1 MTQNLTPDP
10 SSTLPPRVSS
20 EDLRGKSDRLI
31 SHVDIEGTAVF
42 ETRLEDLR
50 RHAVTPTEQVF
61 MRNSYPLPPLT
72 DLLDDTLGIV
82 GLVEFPLMLEIS
94 GLGQGTTLETVMQC
108 AGNGRAFFRDAQTL
122 SGSPWQ
128 RGGVAN
134 VQFSGVWL
142 RDVLRR
148 DNLKPEAKFLTA
160 RGHDGDGVLVK
171 TARLEQNGTVL
182 AQLRHLSGRAAYR
195 ACSPTG
201 PARSLNYE
209 KSVPLEDALSHG
221 FLARGMN
228 GEALSRTH
236 GGPLRFVMPGYF
248 ATVNVKWLSSLILT
262 ELESGNEAQQE
273 RYRMPDGEACWRMPL
288 KSVVWSPLEGEVVRG
303 PVLLSGAAWNDGNTL
318 LERVE
323 ISLDRGQSWMDTQL
337 ETFSQRPQLDW
348 PPVDPSSER
357 FAWARWTLELD
368 LDPGEHEVWS
378 RAVDAAG
385 NMQLLEGDE
394 RWNADGYEWSGVD
407 KVHIKVE

>member
-20 EDLRGKSDRLI
+20 EDLRGKSERLI
-31 SHVDIEGTAVF
+31 SHVDLEGTAVF

-50 RHAVTPTEQVF
+50 GHAVTPTELVF
-61 MRNSYPLPPLT
+61 MRNSYALPPLT

-94 GLGQGTTLETVMQC
+94 GLGQSVTLETVMQC
-108 AGNGRAFFRDAQTL
+108 TGNGRAFFRDAARMD
-122 SGSPWQ
+122 GSPWQ

-142 RDVLRR
+142 RDVLGK
-148 DNLKPEAKFLTA
+148 DNIKPEAKFLTA
-160 RGHDGDGVLVK
+160 RGHDGDG
-171 TARLEQNGTVL
+171 G
-182 AQLRHLSGRAAYR
+182 AY
-195 ACSPTG
+195 
-201 PARSLNYE
+201 YE
-209 KSVPLEDALSHG
+209 KSVPLEDALKCG

-236 GGPLRFVMPGYF
+236 GGPLRLIMPGYF

-262 ELESGNEAQQE
+262 EFESENEAQQE
-273 RYRMPDGEACWRMPL
+273 RYRMPGGEACWRMPL
-288 KSVVWSPLEGEVVRG
+288 KSVVWSPLESEVVRG

-323 ISLDRGQSWMDTQL
+323 ISLDGGASWMDTRL
-337 ETFSQRPQLDW
+337 EPFSQRPQADW

-357 FAWARWTLELD
+357 FGWTRWTLELD
-368 LDPGEHEVWS
+368 LDPGACEVWS
-378 RAVDAAG
+378 RAVDSEG
-385 NMQLLEGDE
+385 NTQLLEGDE
-394 RWNADGYEWSGVD
+394 RWNVEGYEWSGVD
-407 KVHIKVE
+407 KVRFRVE